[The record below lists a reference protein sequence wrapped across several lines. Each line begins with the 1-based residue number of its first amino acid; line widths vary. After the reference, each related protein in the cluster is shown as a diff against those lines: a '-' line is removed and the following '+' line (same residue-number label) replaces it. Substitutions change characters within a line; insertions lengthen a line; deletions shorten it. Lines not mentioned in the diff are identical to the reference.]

1 MRACYIVLWCAC
13 QYWERVVFG
22 VVGLLGGVGWCF
34 LSWHDVQ
41 SVVDILV
48 SALLSLV
55 FVLNAV
61 LVGTKLL
68 RLDKVSECVRQRRQG
83 VRVSCRNHEVCS
95 ELVFVSGASF
105 AWSSVHCVV
114 IFVCSPL
121 VSSRRALS
129 TCLCLVNIFVMSLFV
144 CIAPRK
150 RLWRRRTRSS
160 IQSFVWWTKL
170 QRFMG
175 CLRAGKCLC
184 LSVLSLLHLRENPP
198 RRYFV
203 FAPCNDSSRSPSTKG
218 VVEQPLPD
226 RYCFPQSLTFYL
238 QTTAYTLSL
247 PVTALARARPL
258 A

>member
-1 MRACYIVLWCAC
+1 M
-13 QYWERVVFG
+13 
-22 VVGLLGGVGWCF
+22 
-34 LSWHDVQ
+34 
-41 SVVDILV
+41 
-48 SALLSLV
+48 
-55 FVLNAV
+55 
-61 LVGTKLL
+61 
-68 RLDKVSECVRQRRQG
+68 
-83 VRVSCRNHEVCS
+83 
-95 ELVFVSGASF
+95 
-105 AWSSVHCVV
+105 
-114 IFVCSPL
+114 FVCSPL

-170 QRFMG
+170 QRLMG

-226 RYCFPQSLTFYL
+226 RYCVPFSPSLSIYKQL
-238 QTTAYTLSL
+238 LTLFHYPL
-247 PVTALARARPL
+247 TALARARPL